1 MARECIDARGR
12 CGLAADFS
20 SSLRPRRTLPLKEL
34 DPDLVDFLLDAPASD
49 SALVQQPSGE
59 LAYHVACATNLEPW
73 ALPRTGVWGE
83 VTEADASACS
93 VRQTAAESSSAPMG
107 KDVGKDE
114 DGAWGL
120 LSPVTPLDAKAE
132 APLWHKAR
140 DHGGAI
146 SLQEQQQ
153 LSTVRLSRIAAGGQQ
168 AGSRPGISPPGAGIY
183 RVFTGPSP

>member
-1 MARECIDARGR
+1 MRGDDADWP
-12 CGLAADFS
+12 LTFS
-20 SSLRPRRTLPLKEL
+20 SSLRPHRTLPLKEL

-59 LAYHVACATNLEPW
+59 LAYHVACCATNLEPW

-83 VTEADASACS
+83 VTEADATACS
-93 VRQTAAESSSAPMG
+93 VRQTLPAAESCSAPMG
-107 KDVGKDE
+107 KDVGNKDE

-132 APLWHKAR
+132 APLCHKAR
-140 DHGGAI
+140 DHGGAR
-146 SLQEQQQ
+146 SLHGQQQ
-153 LSTVRLSRIAAGGQQ
+153 LSTFRLSRIAFGSQQ
-168 AGSRPGISPPGAGIY
+168 AGSRPGITQPGAGIY